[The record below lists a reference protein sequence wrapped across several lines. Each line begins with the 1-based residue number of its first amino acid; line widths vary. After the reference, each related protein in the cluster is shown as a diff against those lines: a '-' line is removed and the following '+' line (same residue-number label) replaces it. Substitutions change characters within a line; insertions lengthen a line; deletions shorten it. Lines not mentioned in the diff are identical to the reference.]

1 MEPASMALQVLFL
14 LVAFTQDSHSVSNN
28 TSTPGPLE
36 TSTTITSITAALT
49 VSDTTRSRTDV
60 TSKAASSLMPQSTGD
75 TRSTTKSNDSTTI
88 NGGSMTSPTGSKE
101 PLTSQMAVSINSS
114 TQAGQLSPEPAFS
127 TKPGLVVVICLFVI
141 VLVTGAVVVLIKCCR
156 RKKPTF
162 KKLDEVPM
170 GKVAEDSPFARYPPK

>member
-1 MEPASMALQVLFL
+1 MVPASMALQVLFL
-14 LVAFTQDSHSVSNN
+14 LVAFTPDSLFASNN

-60 TSKAASSLMPQSTGD
+60 TSKAASSLTPQSTGD
-75 TRSTTKSNDSTTI
+75 TRSTTKPNDSTTT
-88 NGGSMTSPTGSKE
+88 NGGSMTGSKE
-101 PLTSQMAVSINSS
+101 PLTSQMAISINGS

-141 VLVTGAVVVLIKCCR
+141 VLVIGAVVVLIKFCR
-156 RKKPTF
+156 RKEPAF

-170 GKVAEDSPFARYPPK
+170 RKVAEDSPFARYPPK